1 MAHTQALYEYRG
13 RYDDELSFS
22 AGTVMSLVKEVDSDW
37 IQARVEGQVGLVPLT
52 YITIIEPLSK
62 QDSQDDTHQS
72 VCAQEPPGY
81 T

>member
-1 MAHTQALYEYRG
+1 
-13 RYDDELSFS
+13 
-22 AGTVMSLVKEVDSDW
+22 MSLVKEVDSDW

-62 QDSQDDTHQS
+62 QVSQDDTHQS
-72 VCAQEPPGY
+72 VCPREPPGY